1 MSTTLYKHV
10 IDGIAP
16 VTMADCIYMGDVD
29 NRTLTEN
36 ISIDKIS
43 EIQKIFPCCLNFKGS
58 LSWTKGVD
66 LTNCK
71 KGDFWLNNSDQN
83 TTHGF
88 HGKIHYPNDIMYYD
102 GVNKEPVAA
111 FIAPGSETIKTF
123 KNSVIGVFI
132 DSHGYAGITNKVGC
146 SSIEYFSSSAILIT
160 DSTASFRV
168 FDDS

>member
-1 MSTTLYKHV
+1 MSTTLYKHI

-58 LSWTKGVD
+58 FSWTKGVD

-71 KGDFWLNNSDQN
+71 KGDFWLNNR
-83 TTHGF
+83 
-88 HGKIHYPNDIMYYD
+88 
-102 GVNKEPVAA
+102 
-111 FIAPGSETIKTF
+111 
-123 KNSVIGVFI
+123 
-132 DSHGYAGITNKVGC
+132 NKVN
-146 SSIEYFSSSAILIT
+146 
-160 DSTASFRV
+160 RK
-168 FDDS
+168 